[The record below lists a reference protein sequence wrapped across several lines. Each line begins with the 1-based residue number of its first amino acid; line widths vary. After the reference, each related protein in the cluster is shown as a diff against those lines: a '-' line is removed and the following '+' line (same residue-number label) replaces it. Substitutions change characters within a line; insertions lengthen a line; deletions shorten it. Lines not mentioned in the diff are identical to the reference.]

1 MEISLAPRSYNAG
14 PLITLALLATL
25 TFDAAAI
32 AQTTATL
39 NALGPHAYGSP
50 RNRAAAQFV
59 GAKLQDAGLAQ
70 TTIEDFEFEGSTGTN
85 VVARIPGRSD
95 RLLIL
100 ATHHDTKKDA
110 QDVTGRSRTLALLID
125 MGRLASRLR
134 PAKTWILASFDGGES
149 KGEGLARYL
158 DTLGKSRD
166 LVDGV
171 LILDAADAG
180 TTVDAPAIIAPA
192 CTDGGAFPRRAIAS
206 RDLVEAAL
214 GGVPDAMDVSFDDA
228 GISLLTQPFIRAF
241 RTACDPMAGR
251 AFAAGAG
258 VLMVAEVP
266 YSRAFLAANPAHTP
280 AETPK
285 RDEGA
290 VRLGDVTLAAMSGL
304 DAAFVP
310 IPRSDSW
317 LVVGRTVIAGWA
329 VFLVGVVSLIPG
341 LLAARGDMKR
351 LGLRLAYSAIFVAV
365 LFREPEVALFAGL
378 LPNLLPLSWPRL
390 AVAFSLVPF
399 GLLVAAGALSAL
411 RGQVTGTWLSLW
423 LWAGLV
429 APMALLFIFRGG
441 RGKAPSRAKRGRK

>member
-1 MEISLAPRSYNAG
+1 M
-14 PLITLALLATL
+14 ITLALLATL

-125 MGRLASRLR
+125 MGRQAARLR

-149 KGEGLARYL
+149 KGEGLAHYL
-158 DTLGKSRD
+158 ATLGRSRE

-180 TTVDAPAIIAPA
+180 RAAETPAVIAPA
-192 CTDGGAFPRRAIAS
+192 CASGGAFPRRAIAS
-206 RDLVEAAL
+206 RDQVEAVL
-214 GGVPDAMDVSFDDA
+214 GGVPDTMDVSFDDA

-251 AFAAGAG
+251 ALAAGAG
-258 VLMVAEVP
+258 VLMVGEVP
-266 YSRAFLAANPAHTP
+266 YSRAFLAAAAAHAP
-280 AETPK
+280 SETPK
-285 RDEGA
+285 RDEEA
-290 VRLGDVTLAAMSGL
+290 VRLGDVTLAAMNGL
-304 DAAFVP
+304 DAASVP
-310 IPRSDSW
+310 VPRTDSW
-317 LVVGRTVIAGWA
+317 LVVGRTVVAGWL
-329 VFLVGVVSLIPG
+329 VFLVGVLTLIPG

-351 LGLRLAYSAIFVAV
+351 LAARVAYSALFVAV
-365 LFREPEVALFAGL
+365 SFREPEIALFAGL
-378 LPNLLPLSWPRL
+378 LPNLVPLSWPRI
-390 AVAFSLVPF
+390 AVGVSLVPF
-399 GLLVAAGALSAL
+399 GLLLAAGALSAL

-429 APMALLFIFRGG
+429 GGMALVFSFRGG
-441 RGKAPSRAKRGRK
+441 RAKAPSRAKRSRK

>member
-1 MEISLAPRSYNAG
+1 
-14 PLITLALLATL
+14 LITLALLATL

-59 GAKLQDAGLAQ
+59 GAKLQDAGLSE

-95 RLLIL
+95 RLLIV

-125 MGRLASRLR
+125 LGRQASRLR

-149 KGEGLARYL
+149 NGEGLAHYL
-158 DTLGKSRD
+158 ETLGRSRE

-171 LILDAADAG
+171 LILDAAASG
-180 TTVDAPAIIAPA
+180 TAAETPAIIAPA
-192 CTDGGAFPRRAIAS
+192 CPGGGAFPRRAIAS
-206 RDLVEAAL
+206 RDQVEAAL
-214 GGVPDAMDVSFDDA
+214 GGVPDTMDVSFDDA

-251 AFAAGAG
+251 ALAAGAG
-258 VLMVAEVP
+258 VLMVGDVP
-266 YSRAFLAANPAHTP
+266 YSRAFLAAPVARSS

-285 RDEGA
+285 RDEQA
-290 VRLGDVTLAAMSGL
+290 VRLGDVALAAMNGL

-310 IPRSDSW
+310 SPRTDSW
-317 LVVGRTVIAGWA
+317 LVVGRTVIAGWL
-329 VFLVGVVSLIPG
+329 VFLMGALALIPG

-351 LGLRLAYSAIFVAV
+351 LALRGAYSAIFVAV
-365 LFREPEVALFAGL
+365 LFREPEIALFAGL
-378 LPNLLPLSWPRL
+378 LPSLVPLAWPRI
-390 AVAFSLVPF
+390 AVGVSLVPF
-399 GLLVAAGALSAL
+399 GLLLAAGALSAL

-423 LWAGLV
+423 LWAGLLG
-429 APMALLFIFRGG
+429 AMALLFVFRGG
-441 RGKAPSRAKRGRK
+441 RAKAPSRAKRGRK